1 MIRNRQFVL
10 VARPSGMPT
19 AKDFELRDAAA
30 PVLQDG
36 EFLIRN
42 RFASLDPAMRNWLD
56 DVETYYPP
64 VRIGDPMRAGTVGE
78 VEESQ
83 AEHMPKGS
91 WVKGVNAIETY
102 SIGRTGDSNRRIDP
116 AINGSMS
123 QYISVAGGASMT
135 AYFGVNRILKP
146 EPGQTMLVSSAAGAV
161 GAVACQ
167 LGKLAGARV
176 IGIAGGA
183 QKCQRLFGEVG
194 VDQAI
199 DRNGLSEDELAAAIR
214 AAAPRGVDLVF
225 ENVGGLVLDATLRN
239 LAKHARIALCG
250 LISEYNGP
258 RLGARNLMEIVFASA
273 TMRGF
278 VMLDFADEVELATRA
293 LFDHAAAGRIRFA
306 EHVVDGIDQALPAFL
321 MLFEGGNQGKLILK
335 L

>member
-1 MIRNRQFVL
+1 MIRNRQFIL
-10 VARPSGMPT
+10 IARPSGAP
-19 AKDFELRDAAA
+19 AAHDFELRDAD
-30 PVLQDG
+30 VRGLEDG

-42 RFASLDPAMRNWLD
+42 HFASLDPAMRNWLD
-56 DVETYYPP
+56 DAETYYPP
-64 VRIGDPMRAGTVGE
+64 VRIGDPMRAGTVGQI
-78 VEESQ
+78 EESRT
-83 AEHMPKGS
+83 AHLPKGA

-116 AINGSMS
+116 AIAGSMS

-135 AYFGVNRILKP
+135 AYFGVTRILKP
-146 EPGQTMLVSSAAGAV
+146 EPGQVMLVSSAAGGV

-167 LGKLAGARV
+167 LGRLAGARV

-183 QKCQRLFGEVG
+183 QKCHRLISDIG

-199 DRNGLSEDELAAAIR
+199 DRIGLSEDELAAAIR
-214 AAAPRGVDLVF
+214 NAAPGGVDLVF
-225 ENVGGLVLDATLRN
+225 ENVGGLVFDAALRN

-278 VMLDFADEVELATRA
+278 VMLDFARDVEAATRA
-293 LFDHAAAGRIRFA
+293 LFDHAAAGEIRFA
-306 EHVVDGIDQALPAFL
+306 EHIVDGIDQAFPAFL
-321 MLFEGGNQGKLILK
+321 MLFEGGNQGKLILRI
-335 L
+335 

>member
-10 VARPSGMPT
+10 VARPVGAP
-19 AKDFELRDAAA
+19 AARDFELRDTTV
-30 PVLQDG
+30 PVLKDG

-42 RFASLDPAMRNWLD
+42 HFASLDPAMRNWLD

-64 VRIGDPMRAGTVGE
+64 VRIGDAMRAGTVGQ
-78 VEESQ
+78 VEESR
-83 AEHMPKGS
+83 AAHMPKGS

-116 AINGSMS
+116 TIAGSMS

-135 AYFGVNRILKP
+135 AYFGVTRILKP
-146 EPGQTMLVSSAAGAV
+146 EPGQTMLVSSAAGGV

-183 QKCQRLFGEVG
+183 QKCRRLICDIGA
-194 VDQAI
+194 DQAI
-199 DRNGLSEDELAAAIR
+199 DRMGLSEDELAAAIR
-214 AAAPRGVDLVF
+214 AEAPGGIDLVF
-225 ENVGGLVLDATLRN
+225 ENVGGLVFDAALRN

-278 VMLDFADEVELATRA
+278 VMLDFAGEVELATRA

-321 MLFEGGNQGKLILK
+321 MLFEGSNQGKLILR